1 MIKPPGTAIS
11 NLRST
16 YDGHLFSAHR
26 RKETSSYI
34 TTPLGMAMH
43 LKELGP
49 IRSPKSC
56 SIHLRTDRSDLTP
69 DGGAL
74 LVALASENRCPSGRV
89 EGRPGPRRRRVLRLR
104 TG

>member
-16 YDGHLFSAHR
+16 YDSHLFSAHR

-49 IRSPKSC
+49 MRSPKSC
-56 SIHLRTDRSDLTP
+56 SIRPDRSDLTP

-74 LVALASENRCPSGRV
+74 FVASPARTAVLAV
-89 EGRPGPRRRRVLRLR
+89 A
-104 TG
+104 